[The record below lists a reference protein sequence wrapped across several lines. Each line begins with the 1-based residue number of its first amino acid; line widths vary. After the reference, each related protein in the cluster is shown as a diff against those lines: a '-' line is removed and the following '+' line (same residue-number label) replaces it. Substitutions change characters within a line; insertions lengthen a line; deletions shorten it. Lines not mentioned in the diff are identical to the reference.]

1 MAKVKQ
7 MTVWVQSTP
16 GQLARVS
23 RALARAGVNITA
35 FSASS
40 TSGESPL
47 RLQVSSPAKARKA
60 LEALDVRISEEEVLR
75 VTLPDKRGKL
85 AEVSERLGKA
95 GINVEYAYGTVA
107 KGTKKAEVV
116 LAVADLAGAV
126 KALRGL

>member
-60 LEALDVRISEEEVLR
+60 LEALNVRISEEEVLR

-95 GINVEYAYGTVA
+95 GINVQYAYGTVA